1 MPIIN
6 NLEKILILG
15 SGPIEIGQAA
25 EFDYAGTQA
34 CEALKEENIKVVLLN
49 SNPAT
54 IMTDPQVADRVYI
67 EPLTIDVLKR
77 IIQLEQPNGI
87 LATTGGQTG
96 LNLAMELERSGI
108 LKEYN
113 IPILGTDMTAIKRA
127 EDRNEFRNLM
137 QRLDQPVP
145 KSCTVEDIRKA
156 LEFVEEVGLPIV
168 VRPAYTLGGTGGGM
182 VNTMQELEHFIRS
195 GLRQSPIHQVLLE
208 QSIAGLIEIEY
219 EVLRD
224 SQGESIIVC
233 GMENV
238 DPVGIHTGDSIVVTP
253 CCTLTKTQEK
263 MLEHAALKIVNALNV
278 VGSCN
283 VQFALEPKSSRCYVI
298 EVNPRVSRSSAL
310 ASKATG
316 YPIARIAAKLALGYT
331 LSELDAT
338 KRPQM
343 DYVVTK
349 IPRWPFDKFPH
360 ADRLLKT
367 QMKATGEVMA
377 IGGSFAESL
386 QKAIRSLETGYD
398 SLFSLPLTHL
408 SQQELE
414 FRLAHPDDQELFVI
428 AEYVRRGYDNS
439 VDLVKL
445 HELTKIQPFFLS
457 EIKKIVD
464 YYNYLNQL
472 ELLDEHS
479 LLKAKQL
486 GFSDAVIGSCF
497 ELTSHDVR
505 NLRTQYNIYPDY
517 CSIKTKS
524 SPYFFSTYNLWNGP
538 DDEKTNNYD
547 KWHESNSVIV
557 LGSGPIR
564 IGQGIEFDYSTVH
577 AAWAIRHRG
586 YQAVIINNNP
596 ETVST
601 DSNISHRLYL
611 EPLTEED
618 VLAVIEREKPL
629 GVVVQFGGQTAINLA
644 ELLDRQSVA
653 ILGTSAANT
662 AGMEDRYQFDQAM
675 EKLGIRRPIGL
686 IAKSKQEAS
695 ELKDQLVYPVVVR
708 PSFVL
713 GGRGMEVI
721 YSREELQD
729 YLTEFGNQ
737 TGYPL
742 LIDSYLSGIEI
753 EVDAISDGTDV
764 FLPGIMEHLER
775 AGVHSGDSI
784 AVFPAFSL
792 DESMIHQ
799 VYEYTKKIACYFQVK
814 GFLNIQFVIS
824 KGELYVLEV
833 NPRSS
838 RTVPFLSKVTGL
850 SLAQIATDIS
860 LGLTLNQLGYL
871 GLYQL
876 KQDIVAVKVP
886 VFSFSK
892 LQGMEITLGPE
903 MKSTGEVMGRDKNL
917 EKALYKGFIAAK
929 YRMPTKGKVLLTIA
943 DKDKREINE
952 LAHCL
957 DQLGL
962 DIYATCGT
970 AKYLIENGFKC
981 QVVAKLEQSDEILNL
996 IRQAEID
1003 MVVNTYTKGKQPGRD
1018 GFRIRSAAVENDIHC
1033 FTSLDTVRA
1042 YLRVVADQEL
1052 WLKPL

>member
-34 CEALKEENIKVVLLN
+34 CQALKEENIKVVLLN

-67 EPLTIDVLKR
+67 EPLTIKVLKR
-77 IIQLEQPNGI
+77 IIQLEHPNGI

-145 KSCTVEDIRKA
+145 KSCTVENIQEA
-156 LEFVEEVGLPIV
+156 FEFVEEVGLPIV

-233 GMENV
+233 SMENV

-283 VQFALEPKSSRCYVI
+283 VQFALEPKSSCFYVI

-398 SLFSLPLTHL
+398 SLFSLPLVHL

-428 AEYVRRGYDNS
+428 AEYLRRGYDNS
-439 VDLVKL
+439 VDLDKL

-472 ELLDEHS
+472 ESLDEGS

-497 ELTSHDVR
+497 KLTSHDIR
-505 NLRTQYNIYPDY
+505 ELRIQYNIRPDY

-524 SPYFFSTYNLWNGP
+524 SPYYFSTYNREIKSRQT
-538 DDEKTNNYD
+538 DAETNSN
-547 KWHESNSVIV
+547 SNSVIV
-557 LGSGPIR
+557 IGSGPIR

-577 AAWAIRHRG
+577 AAWAIRSRG

-601 DSNISHRLYL
+601 DSNISQRLYF
-611 EPLTEED
+611 EPLTAED
-618 VLAVIEREKPL
+618 ILAVIEREKPL
-629 GVVVQFGGQTAINLA
+629 GVVVQFGGQTAINLV
-644 ELLDRQSVA
+644 EFLERQGIA

-662 AGMEDRYQFDQAM
+662 AGMEDRYQFDRAM
-675 EKLGIRRPIGL
+675 ETLGIRRPIGL
-686 IAKSKQEAS
+686 IAKTKQEAIA
-695 ELKDQLVYPVVVR
+695 LIDKLVYPVVVR

-729 YLTEFGNQ
+729 YLAEFTHQ

-753 EVDAISDGTDV
+753 EVDAISDGTDL

-792 DESMIHQ
+792 DEIMIRQ

-824 KGELYVLEV
+824 QGELYVLEV

-850 SLAQIATDIS
+850 SLAQIATDVT

-871 GLYQL
+871 GLYQSQ
-876 KQDIVAVKVP
+876 QDIVSVKVP

-903 MKSTGEVMGRDKNL
+903 MKSTGEVMGRDKNF
-917 EKALYKGFIAAK
+917 EKALYKGFTAAK
-929 YRMPTKGKVLLTIA
+929 YRMPSKGKVLLTIA
-943 DKDKREINE
+943 DKDKGEINE

>member
-1 MPIIN
+1 
-6 NLEKILILG
+6 
-15 SGPIEIGQAA
+15 
-25 EFDYAGTQA
+25 
-34 CEALKEENIKVVLLN
+34 
-49 SNPAT
+49 
-54 IMTDPQVADRVYI
+54 
-67 EPLTIDVLKR
+67 
-77 IIQLEQPNGI
+77 
-87 LATTGGQTG
+87 
-96 LNLAMELERSGI
+96 
-108 LKEYN
+108 
-113 IPILGTDMTAIKRA
+113 
-127 EDRNEFRNLM
+127 
-137 QRLDQPVP
+137 
-145 KSCTVEDIRKA
+145 
-156 LEFVEEVGLPIV
+156 
-168 VRPAYTLGGTGGGM
+168 
-182 VNTMQELEHFIRS
+182 
-195 GLRQSPIHQVLLE
+195 
-208 QSIAGLIEIEY
+208 
-219 EVLRD
+219 
-224 SQGESIIVC
+224 
-233 GMENV
+233 
-238 DPVGIHTGDSIVVTP
+238 
-253 CCTLTKTQEK
+253 
-263 MLEHAALKIVNALNV
+263 
-278 VGSCN
+278 
-283 VQFALEPKSSRCYVI
+283 
-298 EVNPRVSRSSAL
+298 
-310 ASKATG
+310 
-316 YPIARIAAKLALGYT
+316 
-331 LSELDAT
+331 
-338 KRPQM
+338 M

-439 VDLVKL
+439 VDLDKL

-472 ELLDEHS
+472 ASLDERS

-497 ELTSHDVR
+497 ELTSHDIR
-505 NLRTQYNIYPDY
+505 ELRIQYNIRPDY

-524 SPYFFSTYNLWNGP
+524 SPYYFSTYNQELKSRQT
-538 DDEKTNNYD
+538 DAETNN
-547 KWHESNSVIV
+547 SNSVIV

-577 AAWAIRHRG
+577 AAWAIRSRG

-601 DSNISHRLYL
+601 DSNISQRLYF
-611 EPLTEED
+611 EPLTAED
-618 VLAVIEREKPL
+618 ILAVIEKEKPL
-629 GVVVQFGGQTAINLA
+629 GVVVQFGGQTAINLV
-644 ELLDRQSVA
+644 EFLERQGIT

-662 AGMEDRYQFDQAM
+662 AGMEDRYQFDRAM
-675 EKLGIRRPIGL
+675 ETLGIRRPIGL
-686 IAKSKQEAS
+686 IAKTKQEAIA
-695 ELKDQLVYPVVVR
+695 LMDKLVYPVVVR

-729 YLTEFGNQ
+729 YLAEFTHQ

-753 EVDAISDGTDV
+753 EVDAISDGTDL

-792 DESMIHQ
+792 DEIMIRQ

-824 KGELYVLEV
+824 QGELYVLEV

-850 SLAQIATDIS
+850 SLAQIATDVT
-860 LGLTLNQLGYL
+860 LGLTLNQLG
-871 GLYQL
+871 
-876 KQDIVAVKVP
+876 
-886 VFSFSK
+886 
-892 LQGMEITLGPE
+892 
-903 MKSTGEVMGRDKNL
+903 
-917 EKALYKGFIAAK
+917 
-929 YRMPTKGKVLLTIA
+929 
-943 DKDKREINE
+943 
-952 LAHCL
+952 
-957 DQLGL
+957 
-962 DIYATCGT
+962 
-970 AKYLIENGFKC
+970 
-981 QVVAKLEQSDEILNL
+981 
-996 IRQAEID
+996 
-1003 MVVNTYTKGKQPGRD
+1003 
-1018 GFRIRSAAVENDIHC
+1018 
-1033 FTSLDTVRA
+1033 
-1042 YLRVVADQEL
+1042 
-1052 WLKPL
+1052 